1 MDSDS
6 FKHLNQMIENRQDRK
21 VALKIVQ
28 AEFATN
34 KAKFEENV
42 SDVLHTLNTE
52 KRGGVVTVAANSV
65 ARDETILEVVK
76 RVKNMIWPFM

>member
-52 KRGGVVTVAANSV
+52 KRGGVVTVAVNSV

>member
-6 FKHLNQMIENRQDRK
+6 FKHLNQMIENSQDRK

-52 KRGGVVTVAANSV
+52 KRGGVVTVAVNSV